1 MAKFPIVFGK
11 RKFEREHII
20 YRKGQEEKVKDWMF
34 KNGYAPVE
42 RRGVQRIL
50 LHQFT
55 PLPKCKNPWV
65 QRILLHQ
72 FTPLPKCK
80 NPWELVPGI
89 VYLTVER
96 PLKTQGRK

>member
-55 PLPKCKNPWV
+55 PLPKCKNPW
-65 QRILLHQ
+65 
-72 FTPLPKCK
+72 
-80 NPWELVPGI
+80 ELVPGI